1 MQELEVRTKIIFKMN
16 TINQAPKLLG
26 KTQQTKDSQCNLE
39 TEA

>member
-26 KTQQTKDSQCNLE
+26 KNSTN
-39 TEA
+39 